1 MNPVALE
8 NRVRALRE
16 ARGLTQLALC
26 EAVQISRQTLSA
38 IEAGRTEPSVAI
50 ALGIARVLGT
60 PLEEVFSL
68 EGSRIAEAELEPE
81 GSAGEGSERV
91 LLARIHGRWVAH
103 RLGKEESVCRA
114 ADGLMLPQG
123 KPLPKQRARVELLR
137 PESELRDTL
146 LLAGCAPA
154 LGLLAE
160 RTNQQGRD
168 LRIVWLPRAGGAALA
183 ALKARRVHVA
193 GVHFVDERSGEYN
206 VSDVREALPG
216 KKLDL
221 ITLARWQQG
230 LLVARGNPKS
240 IRCVEDLARVEARAS
255 SREPS
260 SNVRLVAREEGSG
273 ARRLLE
279 DKLRRAR
286 LPAKRILS
294 AARVVSGHMEVAQ
307 AIALGAADVGVAMEG
322 AALAFGLDFVP
333 LHEERFDLVVP
344 RELREDARVIRLLDT
359 LSSASFRRELAGLGG
374 YDAERAGALAAEL
387 GGA

>member
-1 MNPVALE
+1 MVLE
-8 NRVRALRE
+8 NRVRTLRE

-68 EGSRIAEAELEPE
+68 EGSRIVEAELESE
-81 GSAGEGSERV
+81 GGASENSERV
-91 LLARIHGRWVAH
+91 LLASVHGRWVAH
-103 RLGKEESVCRA
+103 RLSKEESVQRA
-114 ADGLMLPQG
+114 ADGLVLSQG
-123 KPLPKQRARVELLR
+123 RALPKQRARIELLR

-168 LRIVWLPRAGGAALA
+168 LRVVWLPRAGGAALS
-183 ALKARRVHVA
+183 ALKARRAHVA
-193 GVHFVDERSGEYN
+193 GVHFVDESSGEYN
-206 VSDVREALPG
+206 LPEVRDALPG
-216 KKLDL
+216 KKISLV
-221 ITLARWQQG
+221 TLARWQQG

-240 IRCVEDLARVEARAS
+240 IRGVEDLARVEARKSAREWS
-255 SREPS
+255 SS
-260 SNVRLVAREEGSG
+260 VRLVAREEGSG

-279 DKLRRAR
+279 DQLRRAR

-294 AARVVSGHMEVAQ
+294 AAQVVRGHMEVAQ
-307 AIALGAADVGVAMEG
+307 AVALGAADVGVAMEG

-344 RELREDARVIRLLDT
+344 RELRDDARVIRVLDT

-374 YDAERAGALAAEL
+374 YDAESAGALAAEI
-387 GGA
+387 GGT